1 MHLRKLKTKEQQM
14 LTNLSVEQV
23 EQALQWLDS
32 PVQSAPPQELEQLSQ
47 VEWYLLDQ
55 MLQNLILE
63 KRFSSL
69 H

>member
-1 MHLRKLKTKEQQM
+1 MRITREKRKEQKM
-14 LTNLSVEQV
+14 LQELTLQQV

-47 VEWYLLDQ
+47 VEWYLLDK
-55 MLQNLILE
+55 MLQELLLE